1 MLILA
6 FETSCDDTA
15 CALVRDGRQVLASH
29 TVGQAA
35 IHAQYGGVIPELAA
49 RAHQQAIDTTLQAC
63 LEQANVTLA
72 EVDAFAA
79 TVGPGL
85 IGSLLVGVM
94 AAKTLAWQTGKPF
107 IGVHHLRGHVA
118 SAYLHTT
125 NTPPNTLAPPF
136 VCLLASGGHTQLLH
150 VTSHTHWQVLGQT
163 LDDAAGEAYDKVAR
177 LLGLP
182 FPGGPALDALA
193 QTYPPDAPLFALP
206 VAKTKQPLDFSF
218 SGLKTAT
225 LRLIEQQL
233 PSNLAMAE
241 LSPEQQ
247 LVRAKLAASFQ
258 AAVVNAMVSRLKHVA
273 ATVPE
278 AHWVV
283 VGGVSANSA
292 IRHALQQLANQHTIA
307 LTCAPLA
314 YCSDNA
320 SMIAA
325 SAFFSPLSHGLN
337 AEVFSRDGVALAQ

>member
-49 RAHQQAIDTTLQAC
+49 RAHQEAIETTLQAC
-63 LEQANVTLA
+63 IQQANLTLA
-72 EVDAFAA
+72 DVDAFAA

-94 AAKTLAWQTGKPF
+94 AAKTLAWHAGKPF

-118 SAYLHTT
+118 SAYLHTPDA
-125 NTPPNTLAPPF
+125 PPNTLAPPF

-233 PSNLAMAE
+233 PPNLAMAKR
-241 LSPEQQ
+241 SPDQH

-258 AAVVNAMVSRLKHVA
+258 AAVVNALVSRLKRVA
-273 ATVPE
+273 TTVPE

-292 IRHALQQLANQHTIA
+292 IRLALQKLATHHNIT

-320 SMIAA
+320 AMIAA
-325 SAFFSPLSHGLN
+325 SAYFSPLSKGLN
-337 AEVFSRDGVALAQ
+337 AEVFSRD